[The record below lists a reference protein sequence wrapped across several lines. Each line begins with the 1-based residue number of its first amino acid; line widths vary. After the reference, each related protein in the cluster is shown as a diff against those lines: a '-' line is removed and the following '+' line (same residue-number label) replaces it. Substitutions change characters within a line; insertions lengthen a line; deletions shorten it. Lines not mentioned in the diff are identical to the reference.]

1 MSDMTIFEGMGNTMP
16 AHLAGGELSE
26 TAKALAGGGGGG
38 QSLKRISFKGS
49 VFRMML
55 GSEEIAQNE
64 DRAMNM
70 IVVKSAPAIART
82 YYEGSYKEGVISS
95 PACWSDDGNAPSSN
109 VESPQASLCANC
121 PQNVKGSGQGDSRA
135 CRYSARLAVVLE
147 GDQKGDV
154 YGVTLPATSVFGKAE
169 DGSKYAP
176 LQAYVR
182 KLAEFGFDIVKV
194 VTEVKFDTKSPV
206 PKLMFRAVRPLNED
220 EWATAQE
227 KANSSEAKAH
237 TGERQFT
244 KRESEEELK
253 AKDGFEKPVAEQKA
267 EAGGE
272 EPKVVK
278 KKAEPA
284 QAEKADVASIL
295 DEWGDE

>member
-1 MSDMTIFEGMGNTMP
+1 MSNDVALFEGMNTMP
-16 AHLAGGELSE
+16 AHLQGGELSD
-26 TAKALAGGGGGG
+26 TAKALAGGSTG
-38 QSLKRISFKGS
+38 QSLKRVSFKGS
-49 VFRMML
+49 VFRMMV
-55 GSEEIAQNE
+55 GSQEVAQNE

-82 YYEGSYKEGVISS
+82 YYEGAYKEGVVTS
-95 PACWSDDGNAPSSN
+95 PACWSDDGNAPSPN
-109 VESPQASLCANC
+109 VENPQASLCADC
-121 PQNVKGSGQGDSRA
+121 PQNIKGSGQGDSRA

-182 KLAEFGFDIVKV
+182 RLAEFGYDIVKV
-194 VTEVKFDTKSPV
+194 VTEFKFDTKSPV
-206 PKLMFRAVRPLNED
+206 PKLMFRAVRPLTEE
-220 EWATAQE
+220 EWATVQK
-227 KANSSEAKAH
+227 KADSTEAKAH
-237 TGERQFT
+237 TGDRQFA

-253 AKDGFEKPVAEQKA
+253 AKDGFEKPIAEQ
-267 EAGGE
+267 EAAAK

-278 KKAEPA
+278 KKAEPV

>member
-1 MSDMTIFEGMGNTMP
+1 MSDMTLFENGAATLP
-16 AHLAGGELSE
+16 AHLQGGELSD
-26 TAKALAGGGGGG
+26 TAKALAGGGVG

-49 VFRMML
+49 VFRMMA
-55 GSEEIAQNE
+55 GSQEVAQNE

-82 YYEGSYKEGVISS
+82 YYEGSYKEGVVSS

-154 YGVTLPATSVFGKAE
+154 YGITLPATSVFGKAE

-206 PKLMFRAVRPLNED
+206 PKLMFRAVRPLDEA
-220 EWATAQE
+220 EWAVAQE
-227 KANSSEAKAH
+227 KAKSSEAKAH
-237 TGERQFT
+237 TGDRQFA
-244 KRESEEELK
+244 KREDEETLK
-253 AKDGFEKPVAEQKA
+253 ANDGFEKPKA
-267 EAGGE
+267 EAQ
-272 EPKVVK
+272 EPKVVSK
-278 KKAEPA
+278 KKEAAP
-284 QAEKADVASIL
+284 AEKADVASIL

>member
-82 YYEGSYKEGVISS
+82 YYEGAYKEGVVTS

-237 TGERQFT
+237 TGDRQFA

-253 AKDGFEKPVAEQKA
+253 AKDGFEKPAAAPKA
-267 EAGGE
+267 EAAAE

-278 KKAEPA
+278 KKAEPV